1 MFLKT
6 VTLISWLMVLIQ
18 LLFQIVLLV
27 MHPYGKLL
35 EPICEHI
42 NCYLLIVIYFKINN
56 QLIII

>member
-27 MHPYGKLL
+27 MHPYGKIL
-35 EPICEHI
+35 EPACEYI
-42 NCYLLIVIYFKINN
+42 NCYSFKIICSDYFND
-56 QLIII
+56 L

>member
-27 MHPYGKLL
+27 MHPYGKIL
-35 EPICEHI
+35 EPPCEYI
-42 NCYLLIVIYFKINN
+42 NCYSFKIICSDYFND
-56 QLIII
+56 L